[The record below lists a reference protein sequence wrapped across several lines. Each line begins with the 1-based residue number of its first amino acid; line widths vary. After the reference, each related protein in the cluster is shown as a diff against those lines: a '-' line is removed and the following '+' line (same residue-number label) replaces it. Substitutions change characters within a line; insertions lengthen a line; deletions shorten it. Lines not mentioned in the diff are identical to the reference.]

1 MGNMVPASA
10 RPILERTLDI
20 VRIRAN
26 SNGECFGGEI
36 TDALREAG
44 TALGADRL
52 EVLLTRTVLVRAME
66 SMGET
71 YPAEVLQ
78 NYDNRMRISEALRYL
93 SEAIAWSTGPEET
106 PRSTA
111 SSENDTGDYPIAHR

>member
-1 MGNMVPASA
+1 MKNMVPASA
-10 RPILERTLDI
+10 RPILERTLDT

-44 TALGADRL
+44 IALGADRL
-52 EVLLTRTVLVRAME
+52 EVLLTRTVLARAME

-93 SEAIAWSTGPEET
+93 SEAIAWTGSEET

-111 SSENDTGDYPIAHR
+111 SSENDTGDYPMANR

>member
-1 MGNMVPASA
+1 MGDVVPASA

-20 VRIRAN
+20 ARINAN
-26 SNGECFGGEI
+26 SNGECFGGKI
-36 TDALREAG
+36 MDALREAG

-78 NYDNRMRISEALRYL
+78 NYEHRIRISEALRYL
-93 SEAIAWSTGPEET
+93 REAIAWT
-106 PRSTA
+106 PSPQ
-111 SSENDTGDYPIAHR
+111 ELP